1 MEIEFKKADI
11 TDAELLIE
19 IYNSSFYSDFIKY
32 GECPAYGR
40 TKEQMEQSIR
50 EFPKFLIMCDGRPVG
65 CISCKAVET
74 GLYEVGCLCVIPE
87 FQGKGLGTA
96 AMQFAKSHF
105 KDWKRFTLITPVD
118 KEQNVRFYTEKCGF
132 KIQSTEMDGNVKV
145 VRFVLERRVISH
157 IA

>member
-1 MEIEFKKADI
+1 MEIEFKKAGI

-19 IYNSSFYSDFIKY
+19 IYNSAFYSDFIKY

-40 TKEQMEQSIR
+40 TIEQMEQSIR
-50 EFPKFLIMCDGRPVG
+50 DFPKFLIMCDGRPVG

-87 FQGKGLGTA
+87 FQRKGIGTA

-118 KEQNVRFYTEKCGF
+118 KEQNVRFYTEKCVF

-145 VRFVLERRVISH
+145 VRFVLER
-157 IA
+157 